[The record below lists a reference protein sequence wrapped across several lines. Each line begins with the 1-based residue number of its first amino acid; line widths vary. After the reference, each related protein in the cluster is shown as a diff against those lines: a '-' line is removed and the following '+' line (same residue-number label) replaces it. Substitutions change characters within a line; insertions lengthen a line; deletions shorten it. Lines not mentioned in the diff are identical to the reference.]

1 MSRSLCVS
9 FTFFHF
15 ISYSFPRPGKVFW
28 LDRFFGAGVV
38 DKKAEK
44 WYGWAVKHVDGGR
57 RPFPLQLSRE
67 PGAGAPA
74 LQARQAAE
82 RPDTTSWV
90 RCRASDAWTPPHGT
104 RYPPAM
110 RGALPQGDRSQCRWD
125 RGAML
130 HPGSKTGRAEL
141 FLLPWKKY
149 K

>member
-57 RPFPLQLSRE
+57 RPSPCSFPESRALELQRCKPGRLRNGRTPPPE
-67 PGAGAPA
+67 CGAGLRTPEHRRMERVI
-74 LQARQAAE
+74 LRQ
-82 RPDTTSWV
+82 
-90 RCRASDAWTPPHGT
+90 
-104 RYPPAM
+104 
-110 RGALPQGDRSQCRWD
+110 
-125 RGAML
+125 
-130 HPGSKTGRAEL
+130 
-141 FLLPWKKY
+141 
-149 K
+149 